1 MNLLDNVRKG
11 MPYKPSEEELKAIRQ
26 KSKRLVYEYNRLSPD
41 EGERKEEILR
51 ELLGKVGKDPNIHPN
66 FFCDYGINI
75 EIGDDFFS
83 NYNLVILD
91 PAKVIIGDRV
101 KFGPNVGI
109 YTAGHPIHSDTRA
122 TGYEYGLPVIIED
135 DVWIG
140 GSVCIN
146 PGVKI
151 GRGSVI
157 GSGSVVTKDIP
168 EMVIAYGNPCK
179 AIRKITEEDRDLF
192 YQGKRFDI

>member
-1 MNLLDNVRKG
+1 MSLLEDVRKG

-26 KSKRLVYEYNRLSPD
+26 KSKRLVYEYNHLSPD
-41 EGERKEEILR
+41 EGERKEEILH
-51 ELLGKVGKDPNIHPN
+51 ELLGKVGKDPNIHQN

-91 PAKVIIGDRV
+91 PAKVVIGDRV

-109 YTAGHPIHSDTRA
+109 YTAGHPVHPDTRA
-122 TGYEYGLPVIIED
+122 TGYEYGLPVTIED

-140 GSVCIN
+140 GSVTIN
-146 PGVKI
+146 PGVRI
-151 GRGSVI
+151 GKGSVI

-179 AIRKITEEDRDLF
+179 VIRKITEEDKGLF